1 MSICFLFLFPF
12 TSPHKPLQHYLHHAF
27 LFLLL
32 TPTTSHALHHN
43 HRASKAGHSK
53 ILANT
58 AATSWHQMFVK
69 PLLLLL
75 APAATPALG
84 LRVAIVGAGV
94 GGAASAYYLR
104 ELLGDSASITVF
116 EESVRVGGR
125 VENVSYTN
133 ATGATVPLEIGA
145 SILHSGNN
153 HLVTAID
160 KLKLHA
166 GPPVFDSDDGTTG
179 IWDGNRLVFQSSP
192 WSLVTAFRVLWRY
205 GWGMFK
211 LRRVVRA
218 TLDKF
223 TQIYVLQNGTLSGSS
238 SSNGLAF
245 ETPEALWEALGLF
258 DLTQLSI
265 RDYLAAQGVG
275 APDSKLVTEFVGSI
289 QRVNYNSNNDINA
302 LAGLVSL
309 CPIVTGEV
317 VSVKEGNAA
326 MAVAMIQAAEAR
338 LVLNVTVRLVQI
350 MGGGG
355 EGTKKSYRLLREDGQ
370 PVLVRHENE
379 NEEEEGDF
387 NAVIIATPFAFS
399 KLAVLGLDKQSVIT
413 DLPPKQFTD
422 THATFIQ
429 GRVRPGFFGPSTLQQ
444 HRIPSSVYVVENASV
459 PISSLSLHITLNAT
473 DGTGIYKLFSSAL
486 LEDSFVDS
494 VFSSGWEELHHR
506 EWLAYPS
513 YHPPEQM
520 TPFLVQ
526 PGERICYVNAL
537 ETAVSAMEISA
548 IAARNCALL
557 LVESLGLEGRGK
569 EKMSMEGHAEE
580 KEDL

>member
-1 MSICFLFLFPF
+1 
-12 TSPHKPLQHYLHHAF
+12 
-27 LFLLL
+27 
-32 TPTTSHALHHN
+32 
-43 HRASKAGHSK
+43 
-53 ILANT
+53 
-58 AATSWHQMFVK
+58 MFVK
-69 PLLLLL
+69 PLLLLF
-75 APAATPALG
+75 AAAATPALG
-84 LRVAIVGAGV
+84 QRVAIVGAGV

-145 SILHSGNN
+145 SILYSGNN

-223 TQIYVLQNGTLSGSS
+223 TQIYGLQNGTLSGSSSS

-275 APDSKLVTEFVGSI
+275 APDSELVTEFVGSI

-309 CPIVTGEV
+309 CPTVTGEV
-317 VSVKEGNAA
+317 VSVKEGNSA

-338 LVLNVTVRLVQI
+338 LVLNVTVGSVQI

-355 EGTKKSYRLLREDGQ
+355 EGMKKSYRLLREDGQ
-370 PVLVRHENE
+370 PVLIRHENE
-379 NEEEEGDF
+379 NEEEEEGDF
-387 NAVIIATPFAFS
+387 DAVIIATPFAFS

-413 DLPPKQFTD
+413 DLPPRQFTD

-486 LEDSFVDS
+486 LEDPFVDS
-494 VFSSGWEELHHR
+494 VFLSGWEELHHR

-513 YHPPEQM
+513 YCHPPEKM

-557 LVESLGLEGRGK
+557 LGESLGLEGREMGK
-569 EKMSMEGHAEE
+569 LKMSLEGHAEE
-580 KEDL
+580 KEEL